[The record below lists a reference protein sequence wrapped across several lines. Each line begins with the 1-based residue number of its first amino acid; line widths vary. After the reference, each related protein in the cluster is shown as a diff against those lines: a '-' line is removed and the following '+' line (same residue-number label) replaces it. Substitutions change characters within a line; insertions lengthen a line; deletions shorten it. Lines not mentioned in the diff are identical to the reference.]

1 MPGRDGE
8 HIAFRLPTASFSLPA
23 LAHRILCL
31 VRCLHRSTAGNKP
44 HPLSCLSPAP
54 PRPVCRPQAGECLLQ
69 APVDQLASQCAA
81 NQTCVAFL
89 LKPGGIING
98 TAQLASLAYFK
109 SDANP
114 SKWILTPTTIM
125 FVEDAVA
132 AGSSSGGG
140 GGGGGSSSGGGGGG
154 GGSSSGGGG
163 GGGGSSGGGLSGGA
177 IAGIVVGAVAV
188 AAAAAAAAW
197 AAMRRR
203 RAATNAAAAAED
215 GKSLGTISPGSKA
228 AWQGG
233 TDGLGSPG
241 HQDSAPEPQPLST
254 ADDAMLS
261 PFGLVSA
268 AAVSGTGSR
277 SSSKSSSLRADAP
290 HQSSAPVHKSSS
302 PLLQRVIPLSSR
314 SAQRQQQ
321 PGRAPLPAH
330 QHSAPPPQASAHLSA
345 SGPLRQAVGTQPRY
359 GSTPLRPV
367 STPRQHPHFNSHSRI
382 AEGAPLGSSSLP
394 SAMLSAG
401 LSAALPP
408 GSSVASSALGM
419 SSCQTQ
425 PGGTTQCSSASG
437 PDVLVEVRALA
448 GGFVCWPGVV
458 CSAAGLFVHHA
469 APAAWLYACQAGQTG
484 EPFPVDG

>member
-1 MPGRDGE
+1 MLQFGCP
-8 HIAFRLPTASFSLPA
+8 RLCPACLPR
-23 LAHRILCL
+23 RILCL
-31 VRCLHRSTAGNKP
+31 VPLASLTCRRQTAP
-44 HPLSCLSPAP
+44 TQLPQPRPAP

-89 LKPGGIING
+89 LKPGGLING

-109 SDANP
+109 SNANP

-140 GGGGGSSSGGGGGG
+140 GGGGSSSGG
-154 GGSSSGGGG
+154 S
-163 GGGGSSGGGLSGGA
+163 LSGGA
-177 IAGIVVGAVAV
+177 MAGIVVGAVAV

-197 AAMRRR
+197 AALRSR
-203 RAATNAAAAAED
+203 RAATDAAAAAED
-215 GKSLGTISPGSKA
+215 GTSLGAANPGSKA

-233 TDGLGSPG
+233 TDGLGSPS
-241 HQDSAPEPQPLST
+241 HQDSVPEPQPPST

-268 AAVSGTGSR
+268 AAVSGTDSR
-277 SSSKSSSLRADAP
+277 CSSKSSTLRADAP
-290 HQSSAPVHKSSS
+290 HQSSALVRKSSG
-302 PLLQRVIPLSSR
+302 PLLQRVVPLSSG
-314 SAQRQQQ
+314 SAQRQQP

-330 QHSAPPPQASAHLSA
+330 HNSAPPPQASAHLSA
-345 SGPLRQAVGTQPRY
+345 SGPLRQAAGTQPRY

-367 STPRQHPHFNSHSRI
+367 STPRQHPHFSSHSRI

-408 GSSVASSALGM
+408 GSSVASTALGM
-419 SSCQTQ
+419 SACQTQ
-425 PGGTTQCSSASG
+425 TGGTTQCSSASG
-437 PDVLVEVRALA
+437 PDVLAEVRALA
-448 GGFVCWPGVV
+448 GVFVWSVGVV
-458 CSAAGLFVHHA
+458 CLVDCLFVHHA
-469 APAAWLYACQAGQTG
+469 APAAWLWVGQQVRQEELLPG
-484 EPFPVDG
+484 EQ